1 MAEKPAAKRTKKK
14 GFSPPFNP
22 GQPNPQSV
30 EQYIAQLSDEQRML
44 ILLKNELYEGSWEAM
59 REDLSNRL
67 DGKPY
72 IFKLANRIKDD
83 MDRIEQLQNYEVEHQ
98 VDLAD
103 YLNPP
108 GE

>member
-1 MAEKPAAKRTKKK
+1 
-14 GFSPPFNP
+14 
-22 GQPNPQSV
+22 
-30 EQYIAQLSDEQRML
+30 ML

>member
-1 MAEKPAAKRTKKK
+1 MAEKPAAKGTEKK
-14 GFSPPFNP
+14 GSSSSLNP
-22 GQPNPQSV
+22 GQSYPGDV
-30 EQYIAQLSDEQRML
+30 EQFVAQLSDEQRML
-44 ILLKNELYEGSWEAM
+44 VLLKNELYEGSWDAM

-83 MDRIEQLQNYEVEHQ
+83 MGRIKELQSYEDEHQ

-103 YLNPP
+103 YLMPS